1 MQKRRDLFHRIKWFD
16 HSNNRSNL
24 CLWSDQVKTVERV
37 IVKVAVIQ
45 FVLLLLTQ
53 LIFHRLDEI
62 PQLKQITKYEGV
74 TKNTMTKIVETMR
87 NN

>member
-1 MQKRRDLFHRIKWFD
+1 
-16 HSNNRSNL
+16 
-24 CLWSDQVKTVERV
+24 LWSDQVKTVERV
-37 IVKVAVIQ
+37 IMKVAVIQ

-53 LIFHRLDEI
+53 LIFHQLDGI

-87 NN
+87 NK

>member
-1 MQKRRDLFHRIKWFD
+1 M
-16 HSNNRSNL
+16 
-24 CLWSDQVKTVERV
+24 WSDQVKTVERV
-37 IVKVAVIQ
+37 IMKVAVIQ

-53 LIFHRLDEI
+53 LIFHQLDEI

-87 NN
+87 NK